1 MMEKAME
8 RAKRIAEARKAAVVK
23 SVADELRNHAPSA
36 TVETTGDDVSVIGRG
51 LLKQWLDSANLRF
64 FADNLR

>member
-8 RAKRIAEARKAAVVK
+8 RAERIADVRKADA
-23 SVADELRNHAPSA
+23 
-36 TVETTGDDVSVIGRG
+36 VETVAARLREAIPGVSVDTTDDDVTVSGRG

-64 FADNLR
+64 FTDSLR